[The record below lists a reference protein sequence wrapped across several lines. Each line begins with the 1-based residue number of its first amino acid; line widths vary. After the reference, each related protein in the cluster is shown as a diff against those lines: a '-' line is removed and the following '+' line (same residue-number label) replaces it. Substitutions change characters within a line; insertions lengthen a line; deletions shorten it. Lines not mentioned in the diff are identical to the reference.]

1 MEHLSPD
8 DQNRH
13 RSVDQIALEAKEQ
26 EAKLE
31 DFLLEE
37 MPFIRASAGKKLGR
51 HVEEGSEEELVALEA
66 FVEAVHSYTPEKG
79 SFLPFSRLVMDRR
92 MIDWMRREEK
102 SKRFVPMDPEDITRH
117 MEFQSSGNVN
127 LVNDQMENK
136 SDAAEEIHQ
145 LSIALS
151 PYGIQFRDLPNQS
164 PKSEKTRKSCR
175 KVISAIRESEILL
188 RKMREKKALPLKVVE
203 KNTGVPRKIME
214 RHRKYI
220 IAVVEILSGEYPCLR
235 PYVRSMIKED

>member
-8 DQNRH
+8 DQNRN
-13 RSVDQIALEAKEQ
+13 RPVDQIALEAKEK
-26 EAKLE
+26 EEVLE
-31 DFLLEE
+31 DFLLQE
-37 MPFIRASAGKKLGR
+37 MPFIRAAAGKKLGR
-51 HVEEGSEEELVALEA
+51 HVESGSEEELIALEA

-79 SFLPFSRLVMDRR
+79 RFLPFSRLVMDRR
-92 MIDWMRREEK
+92 IIDWMRREEK
-102 SKRFVPMDPEDITRH
+102 NQRLITMDPEDITRY
-117 MEFQSSGNVN
+117 MEFQNSGAES
-127 LVNDQMENK
+127 LVYSQMENK

-151 PYGIQFRDLPNQS
+151 PYGIRFRDLPDQS
-164 PKSEKTRKSCR
+164 PKSEKTRESCR
-175 KVISAIRESEILL
+175 KVISAIRESEILF
-188 RKMREKKALPLKVVE
+188 REMREKKALPLKILE

-220 IAVVEILSGEYPCLR
+220 IAVVEILIGEYPCLR

>member
-8 DQNRH
+8 DQSRNRP
-13 RSVDQIALEAKEQ
+13 VDQIALEAKEKEEVL
-26 EAKLE
+26 EA
-31 DFLLEE
+31 FLLQE
-37 MPFIRASAGKKLGR
+37 MPFVRASAGKKLGR

-79 SFLPFSRLVMDRR
+79 RFLPFSRLVMDRR
-92 MIDWMRREEK
+92 IIDWMRREEK
-102 SKRFVPMDPEDITRH
+102 NQRFIPMDPEDITRQ
-117 MEFQSSGNVN
+117 MDSPEYGEGILLAGGVN
-127 LVNDQMENK
+127 GI

-151 PYGIQFRDLPNQS
+151 PYGISFRDLPDQS
-164 PKSEKTRKSCR
+164 PKSEKTKESCQ
-175 KVISAIRESEILL
+175 KVISAIRGSEILL
-188 RKMREKKALPLKVVE
+188 SEMREKKALPLKILE
-203 KNTGVPRKIME
+203 KNTGIPRKIME